1 LNAFHVFHP
10 ARSVF
15 DVRVAAAFLFLV
27 CFVAALLFSW
37 RRHPVPSFAALWS
50 LITLIPVLNL
60 QGVGENVLAERYLYI
75 PSVGLLLFV
84 SWIVADLLR
93 RMPQRQMTLTATVA
107 VCVISTV
114 SIAQIRSRAIDWQND
129 LTLFGS
135 TLRMSPDAAL
145 IHNSMGQ
152 LRLDAGEFDAA
163 EREYN
168 AALQAAT
175 GQQNTTQ
182 IANAYLGLAS
192 TAWHRGEAQR
202 GLQLADTGLQ
212 FAPGLASLQI
222 ARGILL
228 LQLGRMSEAKAG
240 LERAARLSPYDE
252 VTLNALGAIAI
263 AEKNYTAALE
273 YFRRCVS
280 VDPNFSSGYN
290 NIGRSYLEM
299 GRLPDA
305 IPNFKRAVE
314 LEPGNPTF
322 LNNYG
327 IALLRSGDAANAR
340 IEFQRV
346 LAIEPNNPTARGE
359 LSRLGT
365 QP

>member
-1 LNAFHVFHP
+1 
-10 ARSVF
+10 
-15 DVRVAAAFLFLV
+15 
-27 CFVAALLFSW
+27 
-37 RRHPVPSFAALWS
+37 
-50 LITLIPVLNL
+50 
-60 QGVGENVLAERYLYI
+60 
-75 PSVGLLLFV
+75 
-84 SWIVADLLR
+84 
-93 RMPQRQMTLTATVA
+93 
-107 VCVISTV
+107 
-114 SIAQIRSRAIDWQND
+114 
-129 LTLFGS
+129 
-135 TLRMSPDAAL
+135 
-145 IHNSMGQ
+145 
-152 LRLDAGEFDAA
+152 
-163 EREYN
+163 
-168 AALQAAT
+168 
-175 GQQNTTQ
+175 
-182 IANAYLGLAS
+182 
-192 TAWHRGEAQR
+192 
-202 GLQLADTGLQ
+202 
-212 FAPGLASLQI
+212 
-222 ARGILL
+222 
-228 LQLGRMSEAKAG
+228 MSEAKTG